1 VDKLNEIIEDIFNI
15 NKSDIIN
22 ELDIRQT
29 KKWDSLNHI
38 HFVFA
43 IEEAYKIELSQDEI
57 VRLAKVSDIKEIIM
71 LKNQME

>member
-1 VDKLNEIIEDIFNI
+1 MNKLNKIIENIFNI
-15 NKSDIIN
+15 NESEIIDD
-22 ELDIRQT
+22 LDIRQT

>member
-1 VDKLNEIIEDIFNI
+1 MNKLNEIIEDIFNI
-15 NKSDIIN
+15 NDTDILD

-57 VRLAKVSDIKEIIM
+57 ISLAKVSDIKKIIM
-71 LKNQME
+71 SKSQME

>member
-1 VDKLNEIIEDIFNI
+1 MDKLNEIIEDIFNI